1 MRKIIRFEV
10 TLAAVVLLAGAAGFA
25 QSPGEAIYK
34 AKCTNCHGPAGLANS
49 GISML
54 MKVKPVS
61 DPSVRNMPE
70 EEMVEAT
77 RKGMGKMQGYK
88 SELNDAQIKSVVAY
102 FRTFVK

>member
-1 MRKIIRFEV
+1 
-10 TLAAVVLLAGAAGFA
+10 VVLVVAASLASAVSFA
-25 QSPGEAIYK
+25 QSSGEAIYK